1 MQNKIKEKL
10 AELASQR
17 EQLLAQLNAVI
28 GAEQALNQLIADD
41 GEVAENENGK
51 N

>member
-1 MQNKIKEKL
+1 MEAKIKEKL
-10 AELASQR
+10 TQLGTQR

-28 GAEQALNQLIADD
+28 GAEQALKQLLEDNCEVQNNEAD
-41 GEVAENENGK
+41 K